1 MTRITRPY
9 LSELSVE
16 SNRTGRGNPRGG
28 SWAQKNLAAMNPRIH
43 NRQAF
48 ARVSQQMIASG
59 VATIEVQPADFNYGY
74 HPVGKYSNIPLDHLL
89 YKKP

>member
-1 MTRITRPY
+1 
-9 LSELSVE
+9 
-16 SNRTGRGNPRGG
+16 
-28 SWAQKNLAAMNPRIH
+28 MNPRIH

-48 ARVSQQMIASG
+48 ARVSLTRIASG

-89 YKKP
+89 YKDMKNGFGPVCQPEWAAPVRMVNRDA

>member
-1 MTRITRPY
+1 
-9 LSELSVE
+9 
-16 SNRTGRGNPRGG
+16 
-28 SWAQKNLAAMNPRIH
+28 MNPRIH

-48 ARVSQQMIASG
+48 ARVSLAMIASG

-89 YKKP
+89 YKEP